1 MLLAVALIAAA
12 GFGGWGEF
20 SKDGFL
26 VAAEQKSGCLVAMD
40 GRQAGANPFVWRWDP
55 KADSGIAPEDR
66 PAFGATA
73 ECKCARCGD
82 EPTVIMVGSVGG
94 FAEVS
99 LRTGRALCYGLADR
113 TPHSIAK
120 LPGDRRYVVACAVSN
135 VLCVVD
141 GSGAPFSPS
150 RQRVRRYAFSDA
162 HGVEWD
168 ASRGCL
174 WALGRRGVVGFDW
187 DPETLELRER
197 VCCDFPDPSLRDGHD
212 LTPDGCGG
220 YFVTVPDRILRFFP
234 DERRFEDVRKEKD
247 VKSLSPSAF
256 GLAVTK
262 VREVW
267 WTDRILVRNG
277 EEERVVGPYPG
288 LRFYKARWMR
298 ETVGA
303 LPKSGIVLAADQASR
318 SVVAFAAGAAGTAPA
333 RTWAWKAADDSR
345 VPMAL
350 RGACLSPNDCRM
362 VADERGDAAVLA
374 LFSEGGFARIDAVT
388 CRAAFVGRTT
398 LANPQQIAPL
408 PAFGKVAIAC
418 GRENA
423 IVVCDASGKTDGGET
438 RELQRLDLKGA
449 NGITWDARRNCLW
462 AAGAGT
468 LVAYGWDGRAL
479 VERRRHD
486 CRSTSGGAKV
496 NDLSLEADGSL
507 DIVTESRIIRFDP
520 ELEGFELVREQVKTP
535 SYSLC
540 GRFGEAH
547 TVVREGWWTDRV
559 VVRRGYAAHE
569 VVLPGAKLFRARWT
583 DPFPERRVPI
593 VCRTRLHDHLQ
604 GVATDGTNIFWASGN
619 ELVKTDATGRP
630 QAERKVGYHHG
641 SPCVVDGVV
650 YVAVNEGKFNQL
662 DAAKNFV
669 RAYRA
674 SDLAPVGSWPIPE
687 PRGGAGGVTAANGRF
702 YVVGGLHPSETAN
715 RVAEYDADFN
725 LVKVHEL
732 AGYTRLG
739 FQTACFAK
747 GRFWFGAYA
756 DWAPGGQPDATHVWT
771 ADFGKCRRV
780 ETHTAEG
787 VLEFGGRMYAGRQFN
802 TAEGFGGLLR
812 PIVFPPSPVRD

>member
-1 MLLAVALIAAA
+1 MLA
-12 GFGGWGEF
+12 G
-20 SKDGFL
+20 L
-26 VAAEQKSGCLVAMD
+26 VAAAVVC
-40 GRQAGANPFVWRWDP
+40 
-55 KADSGIAPEDR
+55 
-66 PAFGATA
+66 AT
-73 ECKCARCGD
+73 C
-82 EPTVIMVGSVGG
+82 
-94 FAEVS
+94 
-99 LRTGRALCYGLADR
+99 
-113 TPHSIAK
+113 PHS
-120 LPGDRRYVVACAVSN
+120 
-135 VLCVVD
+135 
-141 GSGAPFSPS
+141 
-150 RQRVRRYAFSDA
+150 
-162 HGVEWD
+162 
-168 ASRGCL
+168 
-174 WALGRRGVVGFDW
+174 
-187 DPETLELRER
+187 
-197 VCCDFPDPSLRDGHD
+197 
-212 LTPDGCGG
+212 
-220 YFVTVPDRILRFFP
+220 
-234 DERRFEDVRKEKD
+234 
-247 VKSLSPSAF
+247 
-256 GLAVTK
+256 
-262 VREVW
+262 
-267 WTDRILVRNG
+267 
-277 EEERVVGPYPG
+277 G
-288 LRFYKARWMR
+288 LRAPGR
-298 ETVGA
+298 
-303 LPKSGIVLAADQASR
+303 ILAADQAR
-318 SVVAFAAGAAGTAPA
+318 QAVVSFEARAAATNPPTAWMWNAASDAT
-333 RTWAWKAADDSR
+333 
-345 VPMAL
+345 VPPVLAKFC
-350 RGACLSPNDCRM
+350 RSPNDCRL
-362 VADERGDAAVLA
+362 VRDERGNDAVLV
-374 LFSEGGFARIDAVT
+374 LFSEGGFVRVDAAT
-388 CRAAFVGRTT
+388 RKAAFCGRVD
-398 LANPQQIAPL
+398 LDNPQEIAPL
-408 PAFGKVAIAC
+408 PTFGKVAVAC
-418 GRENA
+418 GRA
-423 IVVCDASGKTDGGET
+423 DALVIADAAASPFSEKAVEC
-438 RELQRLDLKGA
+438 QRIALKGV
-449 NGITWDARRNCLW
+449 NGVVWDARRDCLW

-569 VVLPGAKLFRARWT
+569 VVLPGAKFFRARWA

-593 VCRTRLHDHLQ
+593 VCRTRLRDHLQ

-630 QAERKVGYHHG
+630 LSERKVGYHHG

-650 YVAVNEGKFNQL
+650 YVAVNEGTFNQL

-802 TAEGFGGLLR
+802 AAEGFGGLLR
-812 PIVFPPSPVRD
+812 PIAFPGLGADANGDLVPGENKTSHKWKNPAWRRKDGSDAER